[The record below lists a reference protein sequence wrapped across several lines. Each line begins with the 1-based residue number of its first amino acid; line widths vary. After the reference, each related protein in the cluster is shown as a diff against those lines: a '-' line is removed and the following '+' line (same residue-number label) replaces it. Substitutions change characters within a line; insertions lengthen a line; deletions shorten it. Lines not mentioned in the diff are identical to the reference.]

1 MAATDVSR
9 ASTSAAQNSPTDSRE
24 TISPATTLATTST
37 NTTPATESNPASMA
51 SVGTNQETASSG
63 ISGGA
68 VAGAVIGT
76 AVGIALLTFV
86 LTFWLARRGVK
97 KRGLQRQWRRRSS
110 DFGDGQLK
118 RSGTGASGGRR
129 RSGWLEHLPQSLDD
143 QTVRRRVKAVLDQA
157 AVHVENN
164 FSDVQG
170 GRRGGDAETQVEVE
184 EREDALAAFQTPH
197 LPEPLPA
204 LLNQSRRPSLL
215 IQHALAYCLLVA
227 SHNLLL
233 PPTLTEL
240 PRVVDQRPD
249 RPRSASHALSHWRR
263 LTAYLYPA
271 PAADPAF
278 QAHRNAN
285 IADQVDLFFLAF
297 SPWQATNP
305 SADHRTNLIA
315 IFQAAAD
322 VSYMLFSQPSAIEY
336 DWAARPDA
344 SIVSLPGL
352 VKLTDENGSPLPYA
366 HVLLHPVLV
375 SSF

>member
-1 MAATDVSR
+1 
-9 ASTSAAQNSPTDSRE
+9 
-24 TISPATTLATTST
+24 
-37 NTTPATESNPASMA
+37 MA

-118 RSGTGASGGRR
+118 RSGTGALGGRR

-143 QTVRRRVKAVLDQA
+143 QTVRRRVRAVLDQA

-170 GRRGGDAETQVEVE
+170 GRRGGDTETQVEVE

-233 PPTLTEL
+233 PPILTEL

-278 QAHRNAN
+278 QARRNAN

-297 SPWQATNP
+297 SPWLATNP

-336 DWAARPDA
+336 DRAARPDA

-366 HVLLHPVLV
+366 HVFLHPVLV